1 MDVNANEATYDIQF
15 GNLTRPTH
23 ANTMWDVAK
32 FEVCAHKWADLSEGG
47 YGVAILNDCKY
58 GHSIREGHMTLT
70 LLKSGI
76 VPNPVTD
83 QEEHTFTYAL
93 LPHMG
98 GWREGNVPQAAYA
111 LNIPVRAAVAAS
123 KGQGLPHSYV
133 DVSAENVA
141 LETVKKAEDSDST
154 IIRLYEFQNRRTE
167 VTVKLADAFSKVE
180 DCDLMENPEAEIPT
194 DGHSFTFTVKP
205 YEIKTFRLT
214 K

>member
-1 MDVNANEATYDIQF
+1 MFLSFSHKN
-15 GNLTRPTH
+15 RP
-23 ANTMWDVAK
+23 APWGQAR
-32 FEVCAHKWADLSEGG
+32 CSRC
-47 YGVAILNDCKY
+47 GVGA
-58 GHSIREGHMTLT
+58 GRST
-70 LLKSGI
+70 
-76 VPNPVTD
+76 
-83 QEEHTFTYAL
+83 
-93 LPHMG
+93 
-98 GWREGNVPQAAYA
+98 AAA
-111 LNIPVRAAVAAS
+111 

-154 IIRLYEFQNRRTE
+154 MIRLYEFQNRRTE

-180 DCDLMENPEAEIPT
+180 ECDLMENPEAEIPT

>member
-1 MDVNANEATYDIQF
+1 M
-15 GNLTRPTH
+15 
-23 ANTMWDVAK
+23 
-32 FEVCAHKWADLSEGG
+32 
-47 YGVAILNDCKY
+47 
-58 GHSIREGHMTLT
+58 
-70 LLKSGI
+70 
-76 VPNPVTD
+76 
-83 QEEHTFTYAL
+83 
-93 LPHMG
+93 
-98 GWREGNVPQAAYA
+98 
-111 LNIPVRAAVAAS
+111 
-123 KGQGLPHSYV
+123 
-133 DVSAENVA
+133 A